1 MKKKRSKVTVVDY
14 GIGNLLS
21 VIRGLEKC
29 GTDVILTDSADLI
42 ANADR
47 LILPGV
53 GAFYNGMA
61 ALHERML
68 IEPIS
73 IFSEKNRPF
82 LGICLGMQM
91 MLDTS
96 EEYGKHEGLGLIP
109 GEVVTIPNTRE
120 NGYSHKIPH
129 IGWNNLLY
137 SSEQTNWKGTILEK
151 IEPNQSVYFV
161 HSFVA
166 KPFENRH
173 ILANCDYNG
182 RLLTAVVCSE
192 NMYGCQFHPEKS
204 GPIGL
209 KILENFCHVS

>member
-73 IFSEKNRPF
+73 MISANWKSLSLISTVIELSISMISNVGCCSF
-82 LGICLGMQM
+82 LGSMKK
-91 MLDTS
+91 D
-96 EEYGKHEGLGLIP
+96 
-109 GEVVTIPNTRE
+109 
-120 NGYSHKIPH
+120 
-129 IGWNNLLY
+129 
-137 SSEQTNWKGTILEK
+137 
-151 IEPNQSVYFV
+151 
-161 HSFVA
+161 A
-166 KPFENRH
+166 
-173 ILANCDYNG
+173 
-182 RLLTAVVCSE
+182 
-192 NMYGCQFHPEKS
+192 
-204 GPIGL
+204 
-209 KILENFCHVS
+209 